1 MYVFTTH
8 THIHMFWKYGTTFYD
23 FTPPPSTHSTAHNQS
38 NLQSNCVLD
47 DFNIHMSF
55 FWCVTSWQKWLM
67 FILMSWLTEGPIKNM
82 VKTTINYCDGSFS
95 FRTLWEESLQY
106 EDVTE
111 VMAIVDKRWAMA
123 MTVLANTRLPN
134 KNTAFLKVMLT
145 WRMV

>member
-8 THIHMFWKYGTTFYD
+8 THTYVLEIWDNVLWFHPT
-23 FTPPPSTHSTAHNQS
+23 PSTHSTAHNQS
-38 NLQSNCVLD
+38 NLQSNFVLD

-55 FWCVTSWQKWLM
+55 FWWVTSWQKWLM
-67 FILMSWLTEGPIKNM
+67 FIRMSWLTEGPIKNM

-95 FRTLWEESLQY
+95 FRTFWEDSLQH

-134 KNTAFLKVMLT
+134 KNTAFVKVMLT